1 MKTETKRSNKEG
13 SGVDFTTQFKI
24 FNERFSIPA
33 TSWLTLR
40 MCLEGGEYK
49 PGKGWKKTTLF
60 EISLNHNRT

>member
-33 TSWLTLR
+33 TRWLTQVSINLAKAR
-40 MCLEGGEYK
+40 
-49 PGKGWKKTTLF
+49 KKRLYSRSALTIT
-60 EISLNHNRT
+60 EHNLL